1 VICVAFL
8 FLCFVKWRDGVR
20 NTRLCDLCGMRI
32 YITECKHEL
41 EFPCMSNVVLSSC
54 GSKDFEKKKEANGLK
69 KARSKRFNP
78 LETSSLSLMK
88 KVVSYVVIR
97 QDLGGF

>member
-1 VICVAFL
+1 MICVAFL

-32 YITECKHEL
+32 YITKCKQEL
-41 EFPCMSNVVLSSC
+41 EFPCKSNVVLSSC
-54 GSKDFEKKKEANGLK
+54 GSKDFEKKEANGLK